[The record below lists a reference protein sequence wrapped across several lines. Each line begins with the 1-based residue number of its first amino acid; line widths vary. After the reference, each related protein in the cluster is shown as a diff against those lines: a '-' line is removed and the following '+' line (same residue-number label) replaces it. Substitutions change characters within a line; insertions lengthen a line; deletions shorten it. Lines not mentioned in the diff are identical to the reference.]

1 MSNELTVRQETSLSR
16 PTLPR
21 KQLGYIDA
29 IQVINAI
36 APDDRTAAN
45 TFGMTKAQTQFAM
58 WTAYEIGLPFTA
70 GPRVFYVSQD
80 GKLTLKPEG
89 VLALIQSSSDFEGFS
104 WEGDNNSQT
113 VYLKRKGRPQ
123 RKMTLTIKE
132 AEAAG
137 WKSTAWKSTPANLLR
152 WRIIGWLGKLDWND
166 VLLGMAIAD
175 DSYMNVE
182 ITEDGDVIDVTPQ
195 QINAGQKTPPVTLQ
209 SAVDP
214 SMPNYG
220 IDTTKL
226 IELASTE
233 EIMAANG
240 GQFPLDMVAV
250 NATVHNLV
258 LSGKIVLETDNVT
271 SQPDAE

>member
-1 MSNELTVRQETSLSR
+1 MTNELTTRQEASLVK

-21 KQLGYIDA
+21 KQLGYVDA

-36 APDDRTAAN
+36 APDDRTAAS

-89 VLALIQSSSDFEGFS
+89 VLALIQSSPDFESFT

-123 RKMTLTIKE
+123 RRMTLTLKE
-132 AEAAG
+132 AQEAG
-137 WKSTAWKSTPANLLR
+137 WKSAAWKTTPANLLR
-152 WRIIGWLGKLDWND
+152 WRLIGWLGKLDWND

-175 DSYMNVE
+175 DSYMNIE
-182 ITEDGDVIDVTPQ
+182 ITEDGDVKTFEASEWHEVKEVAPNQAIPQ
-195 QINAGQKTPPVTLQ
+195 
-209 SAVDP
+209 
-214 SMPNYG
+214 YG
-220 IDTTKL
+220 IDTAHL

-240 GQFPLDMVAV
+240 GQFPLDAEAV
-250 NATVHNLV
+250 NRTVHDLV
-258 LSGKIVLETDNVT
+258 MSGKITLE
-271 SQPDAE
+271 SPSEPDAA